1 MQDPLS
7 RIDLNLLVAL
17 QVLMQEKNVTRAAER
32 LFVTQP
38 AMSKTL
44 NRLRTLLDDELFV
57 RSSHG
62 LTPTPKTLGLER
74 PVNEVLSQLTELVVT
89 NTEFD
94 PANSAATISLATLGA
109 SASVGL
115 PTLINRLRTSAPK
128 VMLLSQNIDSKYEER
143 LRSGSLDFAIV
154 ARKQHGDDFITHKL
168 MDIKPVLYMR
178 NDHPL
183 ASVKRI
189 TLEQRRQYQHMA
201 VYFPNFET
209 TREDFQKLFAS
220 FGILS
225 NVPFLS
231 TNLLVCLETLRETDM
246 LMIASDRLSD
256 SNLVSEHFTCKPLED
271 SINLK
276 IDALSLVQHV
286 RTKNSPL
293 HQYLTSLIV
302 ESFKNRPKRSNCS
315 NSEDDTA
322 ANLGAS

>member
-17 QVLMQEKNVTRAAER
+17 QVLIQERNVTRAAER

-44 NRLRTLLDDELFV
+44 NRLRNLLEDDLFI

-62 LTPTPKTLGLER
+62 LTPTAKTLELEG
-74 PVNEVLSQLTELVVT
+74 PVNKILGELTELIVS
-89 NTEFD
+89 NQEFD
-94 PANSAATISLATLGA
+94 PTNTPATISLATLGT
-109 SASVGL
+109 SASVGF
-115 PTLINRLRTSAPK
+115 PRFIDTLRQEAPK
-128 VMLLSQNIDSKYEER
+128 VMLISQHIDDKWEDR

-154 ARKQHGDDFITHKL
+154 AKNKFDDDMVTQRL
-168 MDIKPVLYMR
+168 MSIKPVLYMR

-183 ASVKRI
+183 AKVEHV

-201 VYFPNFET
+201 VYFPNFEST
-209 TREDFQKLFAS
+209 KEEIRKLFAS

-246 LMIASDRLSD
+246 LMIGSDRLMD
-256 SNLVSEHFTCKPLED
+256 VKLVSENFISKPLED
-271 SINLK
+271 LINLK

-293 HQYLTSLIV
+293 HSFLAKMIV
-302 ESFKNRPKRSNCS
+302 KSF
-315 NSEDDTA
+315 SEGP
-322 ANLGAS
+322 ANINK

>member
-17 QVLMQEKNVTRAAER
+17 QVLIQERNVTRAAER

-44 NRLRTLLDDELFV
+44 NRLRNLLEDDLFI

-62 LTPTPKTLGLER
+62 LTPTAKTLELEG
-74 PVNEVLSQLTELVVT
+74 PVNKILGELTELIVS
-89 NTEFD
+89 NQEFD
-94 PANSAATISLATLGA
+94 PTNTPATISLATLGT
-109 SASVGL
+109 SASVGF
-115 PTLINRLRTSAPK
+115 PRFIDTLRQEAPK
-128 VMLLSQNIDSKYEER
+128 VMLISQQIDDKWEDR

-154 ARKQHGDDFITHKL
+154 AKNKFDDDMVTQRL
-168 MDIKPVLYMR
+168 MSIKPVLYMR

-183 ASVKRI
+183 AKVEHV
-189 TLEQRRQYQHMA
+189 TLEQRRQYQLMA
-201 VYFPNFET
+201 VYFPNFEST
-209 TREDFQKLFAS
+209 KEEIRKLFAS

-246 LMIASDRLSD
+246 LMIGSDRLMD
-256 SNLVSEHFTCKPLED
+256 VKLVSENFISKPLED
-271 SINLK
+271 LINLK

-293 HQYLTSLIV
+293 HSFLAKMIV
-302 ESFKNRPKRSNCS
+302 KSF
-315 NSEDDTA
+315 SEGP
-322 ANLGAS
+322 ANINK